1 MASFEVP
8 QPESAGFGVSD
19 LMHHIELPESGQLL
33 AVLDATCTNVRVS
46 IGNLPDWM
54 NLLCVIH
61 DRFRDCMAVKVT
73 TEIDVVPLLLAR
85 LSYDD
90 WVASVMLVL
99 SGQLPAAYASMRPA
113 LESAVLALHCSCSLE
128 LQEIW
133 LKRNE
138 SRGDFKRSR
147 TSFAWCELL
156 KSLQENR
163 CRELGLVGCPRSG
176 RPCGGL
182 VQCLYDKLNDA
193 GAHAN
198 AYSVLSTVGS
208 GADGWNV
215 EQFRCGDVTMR
226 VALKTVAYT
235 GCVTANAIRGAIRL
249 EPMPGRLLEW
259 VDDVSRVT
267 LPGEPTTETLQTC
280 VPHTG

>member
-1 MASFEVP
+1 MASFDVP
-8 QPESAGFGVSD
+8 QPESAGFGISD
-19 LMHHIELPESGQLL
+19 LMHHIALPESAQLL
-33 AVLDATCTNVRVS
+33 AVLDAACSNVRVS
-46 IGNLPDWM
+46 IGNLPTWM

-73 TEIDVVPLLLAR
+73 TESDTVPLLMAR

-99 SGQLPAAYASMRPA
+99 SGQLPAAYASMRPS

-138 SRGDFKRSR
+138 SPEDFKRSKA
-147 TSFAWCELL
+147 SFAWYKLL
-156 KSLQENR
+156 ESLQENR
-163 CRELGLVGCPRSG
+163 CRELGLVGCPRHG
-176 RPCGGL
+176 RPCSGL
-182 VQCLYDKLNDA
+182 VQCLYEKLNDA

-198 AYSVLSTVGS
+198 AYSILSTVRS
-208 GADGWNV
+208 DVDGWNV

-235 GCVTANAIRGAIRL
+235 GYVATNAVRAAARL
-249 EPMPGRLLEW
+249 EPIPGRLLEW
-259 VDDVSRVT
+259 VDDVSRVN
-267 LPGEPTTETLQTC
+267 LPGEPIAAETL
-280 VPHTG
+280 

>member
-138 SRGDFKRSR
+138 SRGDFKS
-147 TSFAWCELL
+147 
-156 KSLQENR
+156 
-163 CRELGLVGCPRSG
+163 
-176 RPCGGL
+176 
-182 VQCLYDKLNDA
+182 
-193 GAHAN
+193 
-198 AYSVLSTVGS
+198 
-208 GADGWNV
+208 
-215 EQFRCGDVTMR
+215 
-226 VALKTVAYT
+226 
-235 GCVTANAIRGAIRL
+235 
-249 EPMPGRLLEW
+249 
-259 VDDVSRVT
+259 
-267 LPGEPTTETLQTC
+267 
-280 VPHTG
+280 